1 MAGLGYLAAC
11 LAAAVFTTFT
21 LMSVDPATLRE
32 NWETAFTTLIFL
44 GATFIT
50 ITVTAFWP
58 FLVVLVVT
66 EGLRLRGFIVHLV
79 AGVLVGAVYGFP
91 LAGFFSGEEMPAIA
105 APALQ
110 LALACGGIGGIVYW
124 LIAGRTAGRWSE
136 FPWFEE
142 NRR

>member
-11 LAAAVFTTFT
+11 LVAAVFATFT
-21 LMSVDPATLRE
+21 IMSVDPAALRE
-32 NWETAFTTLIFL
+32 NWETAFTTLFFL
-44 GATFIT
+44 GATFV
-50 ITVTAFWP
+50 TVTMTAFWP

-66 EGLRLRGFIVHLV
+66 EGIRLRGFVAHLL

-91 LAGFFSGEEMPAIA
+91 LTRIFSGEDMPAVSGSA
-105 APALQ
+105 VQ
-110 LALACGGIGGIVYW
+110 LTLACGGLGGIVYW

-136 FPWFEE
+136 YPWFEE